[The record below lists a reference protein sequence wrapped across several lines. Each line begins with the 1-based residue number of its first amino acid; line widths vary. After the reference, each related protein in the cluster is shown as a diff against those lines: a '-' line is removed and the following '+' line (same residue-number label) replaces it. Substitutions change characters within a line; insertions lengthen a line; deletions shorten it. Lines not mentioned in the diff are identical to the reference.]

1 MDLVFGPSSTVMS
14 SRIRAQSRWGERA
27 GWRYEK
33 YVVKKGEDVRREALV
48 MQVLERMRDLR
59 VLEEGTFKPYTIMCT
74 GEDEGILECVPDTVS
89 LSEAKEVY
97 QKAGY
102 ETLRE
107 FFLAAYGG
115 DDTQGFKNAQDNF
128 IKSLVGYSLLCYILQ
143 VKDRHNANILL
154 ARDGSIIHID
164 FGYVLGDVP
173 KMGRIP
179 VFQESQ
185 AFKMTKEVWDVI
197 GGWGG
202 RGAEFC
208 ERFERGFRIASLHS
222 PAICAIIESGLLLLS
237 PSLNSLPARR
247 RAKMVTDGVGNR
259 LRIRRDLKAFVG
271 GLVETSLNSYGTS
284 TYDWLQRNMNGY
296 NA

>member
-1 MDLVFGPSSTVMS
+1 S
-14 SRIRAQSRWGERA
+14 
-27 GWRYEK
+27 
-33 YVVKKGEDVRREALV
+33 
-48 MQVLERMRDLR
+48 
-59 VLEEGTFKPYTIMCT
+59 TFKPYTIMCT

-89 LSEAKEVY
+89 LSEAKELY
-97 QKAGY
+97 QRAGY
-102 ETLRE
+102 GTLRE
-107 FFLAAYGG
+107 FFEGAYGG
-115 DDTQGFKNAQDNF
+115 GDSEEFKKAQDNF

-185 AFKMTKEVWDVI
+185 AFKLTKEVWDVI

-208 ERFERGFRIASLHS
+208 ERFERGFRAASMHS
-222 PAICAIIESGLLLLS
+222 PAICAIIESGLLVLGQT
-237 PSLNSLPARR
+237 LNSLPARR
-247 RAKMVTDGVGNR
+247 RAKLVAEGVRSR
-259 LRIRRDLKAFVG
+259 LRIRKDLKAFVG